1 MNKSKKT
8 KASNEKEQ
16 QPAVKADNNS
26 SAINSLTSFTYNKS
40 DEDVEVFIK
49 TFIIPSKNK

>member
-16 QPAVKADNNS
+16 PAVKDTSNS

-40 DEDVEVFIK
+40 DEDVEIFMK